1 MAIIGDTNF
10 LRLVKETLA
19 EEWSS
24 YKQPLLTNEDDL
36 SAGMFLFAQIAA
48 DAAKSDSPLLA
59 ANRVTS
65 AETES
70 LSGTAAKIKKF
81 VTDKSYIFR
90 NACQTGFPFS
100 LLESSLTKL
109 ALKHTLE
116 NYDSILFH
124 FMMLE
129 GHWKS
134 ESELNECFGRPF
146 ERLQASEIAH
156 ACYALKRAY
165 VNDNNNKAGYY
176 LLWLIKQ
183 AAGCDYQIP
192 EKGSFN
198 DTSVAKVLSEF
209 MAGSRSL
216 KNTAHFVEILHF
228 RSSRLD
234 QFLYQEFLDPSSCS
248 IFLKFTVNQLA
259 KIPMDNWPGKAR
271 IITDLLETVTPES
284 KWAVAKVLS
293 LSQDAKTTA
302 VGKHF
307 LAALKARSLREA
319 IPHFYALIE
328 LLPNLNSSHI
338 EIIFGR
344 PFVEFR
350 NHKSFYK
357 DPEFTK
363 RLQFNAMRKVFVHGS
378 LMMGVYDTRTT
389 FGGMEVPPHL
399 LAYDMKT
406 EKIVWGI
413 PLTPHPLED
422 PSLNTA
428 AGDMTFGFP
437 GMDPAGYSLNK
448 VGELISL
455 HFKGEKTL
463 HFIHPETGEFDSTL
477 ELPEASTN
485 SYDCLHISPKGFVYQ
500 VVYKD
505 QDQILKGGRII
516 DKRWISSFEAKSPIG
531 SLRPLSTHCGFHHRF
546 ENKLVLFGP
555 TGDQITLEGCM
566 AAEAQD
572 DKLYS
577 IEKDPANK
585 DRCLFKVRTLKGDH
599 EVVSGVEKSIPLNL
613 ENASF
618 GKICRNGQVILLAN
632 IATDKSPVFITLDS
646 QEVTYSPH
654 KFPSYAEHVV
664 NADYGELWTWD
675 QITQK
680 IWKVSSANITLMG
693 SLESGRGTT
702 FLHVD
707 QADRLYFV
715 DIPF

>member
-1 MAIIGDTNF
+1 MAVIGDTNF

-36 SAGMFLFAQIAA
+36 SAGMKLFAQIAS
-48 DAAKSDSPLLA
+48 DAAKSDSPLLT

-70 LSGTAAKIKKF
+70 LSGTTTKIKKF
-81 VTDKSYIFR
+81 VTDNSYAFR
-90 NACQTGFPFS
+90 VACQTGFPFS
-100 LLESSLTKL
+100 LLEISLTEL
-109 ALKHTLE
+109 ALKRSLE
-116 NYDSILFH
+116 DYGSILFH

-129 GHWKS
+129 GHWLS
-134 ESELNECFGRPF
+134 ESELNERFGRPF
-146 ERLQASEIAH
+146 ERLQASEMAH

-165 VNDNNNKAGYY
+165 VQDNNNKAGYY
-176 LLWLIKQ
+176 LLWLIKH

-192 EKGSFN
+192 GKGSFN
-198 DTSVAKVLSEF
+198 ETSVAKVLSEC

-216 KNTAHFVEILHF
+216 KNTANFVEILRF
-228 RSSRLD
+228 RSTRLD
-234 QFLYQEFLDPSSCS
+234 PFLYQEFLDPTSCS
-248 IFLKFTVNQLA
+248 IFLNFTVNQLA
-259 KIPMDNWPGKAR
+259 KIPMDNWPGKAH

-293 LSQDAKTTA
+293 MSQDTKTSA

-389 FGGMEVPPHL
+389 FGGMGVPPHL

-406 EKIVWGI
+406 EKLVWGI
-413 PLTPHPLED
+413 PLTPHPSED

-463 HFIHPETGEFDSTL
+463 HFIHPETGAFDSTL

-516 DKRWISSFEAKSPIG
+516 DKRWISSFEVKTPAG
-531 SLRPLSTHCGFHHRF
+531 SLHPLSTHCGYQYDFKDR
-546 ENKLVLFGP
+546 LDLFGP
-555 TGDQITLEGCM
+555 TGDNITIDGCM
-566 AAEAQD
+566 AAEAQG

-577 IEKDPANK
+577 IEKDPANI
-585 DRCLFKVRTLKGDH
+585 DRCLFKVRTLKFDH
-599 EVVSGVEKSIPLNL
+599 EVVSDVEKCIPLNL
-613 ENASF
+613 KKASF
-618 GKICRNGQVILLAN
+618 GNICHNRQVILFN
-632 IATDKSPVFITLDS
+632 DMESIKSPVFITLDS

-654 KFPSYAEHVV
+654 KFLYYEKYIINNDS
-664 NADYGELWTWD
+664 GELWTWD
-675 QITQK
+675 QLTQK
-680 IWKVSSANITLMG
+680 IWKVSSATITLMG

-702 FLHVD
+702 LLHVD